1 MKKTIS
7 GIMCGIIAA
16 GLLAGCAGVSESN
29 PSEKKTSLTESK
41 IYQEIILMRLSDAIK
56 KNDLMT
62 VKKHVQQDKDII
74 KLTDA
79 DGRNILHYA
88 ACFHSMEVFQW
99 LLDQGMDIHA
109 TDKFGNTVLHLLF
122 YGIWEEVSACGVPFI
137 CGDPLALR
145 WMVRYNILT
154 HNILTW
160 YPLYPETILEMAK
173 YLVER
178 KVDINAENK
187 RGETPVSL
195 AAEFGYCEVV
205 KCLVERGAN
214 VNLRDKDGSTSLDL
228 AEMHKHQE
236 IVKYLKAH
244 GAVSGK
250 SLNGNNKQ

>member
-1 MKKTIS
+1 MEKTIS
-7 GIMCGIIAA
+7 GIMCGIIAT
-16 GLLAGCAGVSESN
+16 GMLTGCAGVSEPN
-29 PSEKKTSLTESK
+29 PSEKKTILMASK
-41 IYQEIILMRLSDAIK
+41 FYQEIILMRLSDAIK
-56 KNDLMT
+56 ENDIMT

-79 DGRNILHYA
+79 NGRNILHYA

-145 WMVRYNILT
+145 WMVRHNILT
-154 HNILTW
+154 HNFLTW

-178 KVDINAENK
+178 KVNINAENQQ
-187 RGETPVSL
+187 GETPVYL
-195 AAEFGYCEVV
+195 AAEFGYYDV
-205 KCLVERGAN
+205 
-214 VNLRDKDGSTSLDL
+214 
-228 AEMHKHQE
+228 
-236 IVKYLKAH
+236 VKYLAEHGAKINIQDKWGHTPLDLSETHKYQEITKYLKTH

-250 SLNGNNKQ
+250 SLNGN

>member
-1 MKKTIS
+1 MKTTKIF
-7 GIMCGIIAA
+7 GLMCGILVT

-29 PSEKKTSLTESK
+29 PSEKKTILTESK
-41 IYQEIILMRLSDAIK
+41 IYQEIILIRLSNAIK

-62 VKKHVQQDKDII
+62 VKKQVQQDKDII

-88 ACFHSMEVFQW
+88 ACFHSIEVFQW

-122 YGIWEEVSACGVPFI
+122 YGIWEEVSACGGPFI
-137 CGDPLALR
+137 CGDPLAIR
-145 WMVRYNILT
+145 WMVRY
-154 HNILTW
+154 NILTW

-214 VNLRDKDGSTSLDL
+214 VNLRDKDGSTRLDL

-250 SLNGNNKQ
+250 SLNGKGRQ